1 MFTGAYVKSLRD
13 ADIKTLSI
21 LAEHQE
27 GISLKSIYNQT
38 DAISGKSYVNTAVR
52 MRKLITK
59 KDAIKRIHLYF
70 ITPEGI
76 EAIKRFKQPIESAT
90 LGGKKDL
97 HLTKPAPLKP
107 PQEAPS
113 PQALQAQRMHSIKL
127 IARLYRTSYDRWEAI
142 AQTLRIEYTVVRNV
156 SPKQYMVEW
165 NGVKI
170 KLTRHKLIA
179 FAKEITAPIEI
190 RASEL
195 ESKAIRDNMQQIEG
209 FLDKTNLRCQRDL
222 NGALIIRIKP
232 WEIAFTKN
240 ELARRLTQKGGFIAL
255 AFNRHTGKAT
265 LWADRSFTT
274 ELEAGEEDM
283 HEKMR
288 EWGQA
293 IQDGIIKPYEDE
305 LATRRQLQQVATAI
319 NALAQSQ
326 ADFAAETT
334 KLGSAALTTQNQ
346 LNYYSKQIEAHARA
360 IVKLN
365 KVLDKLDKVLSQRKL
380 SDFE

>member
-21 LAEHQE
+21 LAEHPE
-27 GISLKSIYNQT
+27 GLSLRSIYEQT

-59 KDAIKRIHLYF
+59 KYAIKRIHLYF

-97 HLTKPAPLKP
+97 HLTAPEP
-107 PQEAPS
+107 PKATQEP
-113 PQALQAQRMHSIKL
+113 PAQRMHSIKL
-127 IARLYRTSYDRWEAI
+127 TARLYRTSYDRWEAI
-142 AQTLRIEYTVVRNV
+142 AKALGIDYAVVRNV
-156 SPKQYMVEW
+156 SPKQYITEW
-165 NGVKI
+165 NGMKI

-179 FAKEITAPIEI
+179 FAKEITAPMEI

-255 AFNRHTGKAT
+255 AFNRQTGKAT

-288 EWGQA
+288 LWGQA

-305 LATRRQLQQVATAI
+305 LATRRQLQEAATTI
-319 NALAQSQ
+319 NALSQ
-326 ADFAAETT
+326 AQ
-334 KLGSAALTTQNQ
+334 LTQSEH
-346 LNYYSKQIEAHARA
+346 LNYYAAQIEAHARA

-365 KVLDKLDKVLSQRKL
+365 EVLEKLSALLDKKN
-380 SDFE
+380 EEI

>member
-21 LAEHQE
+21 LAEHPE
-27 GISLKSIYNQT
+27 GLSLRSIYEQT

-59 KDAIKRIHLYF
+59 KYAIKRIHLYF
-70 ITPEGI
+70 ITQEGI
-76 EAIKRFKQPIESAT
+76 EAIKRFKQPTESAT
-90 LGGKKDL
+90 LGSRKDL
-97 HLTKPAPLKP
+97 HLTKPTP
-107 PQEAPS
+107 PQPPKEAPKHL
-113 PQALQAQRMHSIKL
+113 ALPAQRMHSIKL
-127 IARLYRTSYDRWEAI
+127 TARLYRTSYDRWEAI
-142 AQTLRIEYTVVRNV
+142 AQTLGIGYTVVRNV

-165 NGVKI
+165 NGMKI

-179 FAKEITAPIEI
+179 FAKEITAPMEI

-255 AFNRHTGKAT
+255 AFNRQTGKAT

-288 EWGQA
+288 LWGQA
-293 IQDGIIKPYEDE
+293 IQDGIIRPYEDE
-305 LATRRQLQQVATAI
+305 LATRRQLRQAATTI
-319 NALAQSQ
+319 NALAQAQ
-326 ADFAAETT
+326 Q
-334 KLGSAALTTQNQ
+334 ALTASQLTQSEH
-346 LNYYSKQIEAHARA
+346 LNYYASQIEAHARA

-365 KVLDKLDKVLSQRKL
+365 KVLDKLDRVLDRKGI
-380 SDFE
+380 

>member
-21 LAEHQE
+21 LAEHPE
-27 GISLKSIYNQT
+27 GLSLRSIYEQT

-59 KDAIKRIHLYF
+59 KYAIKRIHLYF

-76 EAIKRFKQPIESAT
+76 EVIKRFKQPIESAT
-90 LGGKKDL
+90 LGDKKDL
-97 HLTKPAPLKP
+97 HLTTPEP
-107 PQEAPS
+107 PQATQEP
-113 PQALQAQRMHSIKL
+113 PAQRMHSIKL
-127 IARLYRTSYDRWEAI
+127 TARLYRTSYDRWEAI
-142 AQTLRIEYTVVRNV
+142 AQALGIAYAVVRNV
-156 SPKQYMVEW
+156 SPKQYMTEW
-165 NGVKI
+165 NGMKI

-179 FAKEITAPIEI
+179 FAKEITAPMEI

-195 ESKAIRDNMQQIEG
+195 ESKAIRDNMQQIES

-222 NGALIIRIKP
+222 SGALIIRIKP

-255 AFNRHTGKAT
+255 AFNRQTGKAT

-288 EWGQA
+288 LWGQA

-305 LATRRQLQQVATAI
+305 LATRRQLQEAATTI
-319 NALAQSQ
+319 NALASSQLTQS
-326 ADFAAETT
+326 EH
-334 KLGSAALTTQNQ
+334 
-346 LNYYSKQIEAHARA
+346 LNYYASQIEAHARA

-365 KVLDKLDKVLSQRKL
+365 EVLDKINAALDKLLGQKGI
-380 SDFE
+380 